1 MVYIVQ
7 LLGNYNITIMEG
19 EICTMKSFLEEYGL
33 IIVAIIV
40 IAALIALSLYFK
52 TTASNKAVTQFDK
65 FMEQAETAADTDST
79 IVVPGT

>member
-1 MVYIVQ
+1 M
-7 LLGNYNITIMEG
+7 
-19 EICTMKSFLEEYGL
+19 

-79 IVVPGT
+79 IVVPGS